1 MVSLDRKHPQK
12 GGGDEA
18 LPKQSFG
25 KLGQYRAESDHKAER
40 DPRTQASRAC
50 PFAEKEEQGSGRMAS
65 FSPKAK
71 KKPEQSGLCSD
82 VAGAVSL
89 DLLSHGEG

>member
-1 MVSLDRKHPQK
+1 
-12 GGGDEA
+12 
-18 LPKQSFG
+18 
-25 KLGQYRAESDHKAER
+25 
-40 DPRTQASRAC
+40 
-50 PFAEKEEQGSGRMAS
+50 MAS

-89 DLLSHGEG
+89 DRLWPRAEIPGKAKGLERVWLQALAWCATPPL